1 MMTNATQ
8 ALNAA
13 IAQFAN
19 QSGVTQGQVD
29 QLRAALYADPGLLT
43 SFNNAAASGTVKS
56 FALEASPTQQI
67 PSGRYDMMG
76 NVVSLPSSSFAS
88 AGSMPT
94 ADLHSVLHVQA
105 MVVEFAAKSY
115 VDGAG
120 AHTQVSPGMVANL
133 QDTLNGSPVLASEI
147 KRAAMTPDPADPKHR
162 VLEALDIVPSGAGVG
177 GSYSSPHHT
186 MNLPAAS
193 LQAQVPGSRVIGY
206 NPYELSFVIGHEV
219 QHGFNSLGA
228 AKGRS
233 DFIHDAQAIAATRSP
248 VHDYTL
254 AIEKYVQSGRD
265 DEARAEVSGWNALQ
279 SRVRQENPNAT
290 LSDMYSVAQG
300 RVGDFVERVNGQPL
314 SPRPNVQLNAD
325 LTMSPTT
332 SNVAA
337 MGHNYFDRPTPSHM
351 PAGDTRA
358 PMNLGGVSDYTNY
371 YARWAVSTASWAE
384 QSAPTIHGQ
393 KPQIVIDMAHAG
405 LYEDMMERS
414 GMNLGP
420 SKQSVPYLDSSH
432 VPATPHRFDHT
443 SDGPNKN
450 TYVPVSQSPPLV
462 EVDSALHRELRNAL
476 PSETSQD
483 RLAQIALAAKEG
495 GIEAGR
501 IRTMDVVGTNLLL
514 TGVTPGTNASID
526 LASPPP
532 PADVSNSHFSALGE
546 QQQSQVQQMQVTQQ
560 QAGPMMSMHH

>member
-1 MMTNATQ
+1 MQNATQ

-13 IAQFAN
+13 IAHFAN
-19 QSGVTQGQVD
+19 QPGVTQGQVD
-29 QLRAALYADPGLLT
+29 QLRSALYADPGLLT
-43 SFNNAAASGTVKS
+43 SFSNAANSGTVKS
-56 FALEASPTQQI
+56 FALEASSAQPI
-67 PSGRYDMMG
+67 PSGRLDTTG
-76 NVVSLPSSSFAS
+76 NVVSLPASSFVS
-88 AGSMPT
+88 AGSIPT

-105 MVVEFAAKSY
+105 MVAEFAAKSY
-115 VDGAG
+115 VDAAG
-120 AHTQVSPGMVANL
+120 TRTQVSSDMITNL

-147 KRAAMTPDPADPKHR
+147 KRAASTPDPANSSHR
-162 VLEALDIVPSGAGVG
+162 VLEAFDIVPSGAGVG

-193 LQAQVPGSRVIGY
+193 LQAQAAGSRLIGY

-219 QHGFNSLGA
+219 QHGFNSLDA

-233 DFIHDAQAIAATRSP
+233 DFVNAAQAIAATRTP

-254 AIEKYVQSGRD
+254 AIEKYVQSGRN
-265 DEARAEVSGWNALQ
+265 DEARAEIAGWNALQ
-279 SRVRQENPNAT
+279 SRVHQENPSAT
-290 LSDMYSVAQG
+290 LYDMHNLAPG
-300 RVGDFVERVNGQPL
+300 RVDDFAHRANGQPL

-325 LTMSPTT
+325 LTMSPSS

-337 MGHNYFDRPTPSHM
+337 MGHNYFDRPTPGHM

-371 YARWAVSTASWAE
+371 YARWAVATVSWAE

-432 VPATPHRFDHT
+432 IPATPHRFDHT

-450 TYVPVSQSPPLV
+450 TYVPISQSPSTV
-462 EVDSALHRELRNAL
+462 EVDSALHGELRNAL

-495 GIEAGR
+495 GIEAGH
-501 IRTMDVVGTNLLL
+501 IRTMDVVGTNLML
-514 TGVTPGTNASID
+514 TGVTPGTNACVD

-532 PADVSNSHFSALGE
+532 PADVSNNQFNALSE

-560 QAGPMMSMHH
+560 QAGPTMSLHQ

>member
-1 MMTNATQ
+1 MMQNATQ

-13 IAQFAN
+13 IAHFAT
-19 QSGVTQGQVD
+19 QPGVTQGQVD
-29 QLRAALYADPGLLT
+29 QLRSALYADPGLLT

-56 FALEASPTQQI
+56 FALETSPAQQI
-67 PSGRYDMMG
+67 PAGRYDMMG
-76 NVVSLPSSSFAS
+76 GVVSLPASSFAS
-88 AGSMPT
+88 AGPT
-94 ADLHSVLHVQA
+94 PAADLHSVLHVQA

-115 VDGAG
+115 VDGPG
-120 AHTQVSPGMVANL
+120 PQTQVSSDMVVNL
-133 QDTLNGSPVLASEI
+133 QDTLNGSPVLSTEI

-162 VLEALDIVPSGAGVG
+162 VLEAFDIVPSGSGLG
-177 GSYSSPHHT
+177 GSYSPEKHT

-193 LQAQVPGSRVIGY
+193 LQAQVPGSRVMGY

-219 QHGFNSLGA
+219 QHGFNSLDA
-228 AKGRS
+228 ARGRS

-254 AIEKYVQSGRD
+254 AIEKYVQSGRN
-265 DEARAEVSGWNALQ
+265 DEARAEISGWNALQ
-279 SRVRQENPNAT
+279 SRVHQENPSAT
-290 LSDMYSVAQG
+290 LYDMYNLAPG
-300 RVGDFVERVNGQPL
+300 RVDDFAHRVNGQPL

-325 LTMSPTT
+325 LTMSPTS

-337 MGHNYFDRPTPSHM
+337 MGHNYFDRPNSAHM
-351 PAGDTRA
+351 PPGDTRA
-358 PMNLGGVSDYTNY
+358 SMNLGGVSDYPNY
-371 YARWAVSTASWAE
+371 YARWAVATASWAE
-384 QSAPTIHGQ
+384 QNAPTIHGQ

-420 SKQSVPYLDSSH
+420 SKQPVPYLDSSH
-432 VPATPHRFDHT
+432 VPATAHQFDHT
-443 SDGPNKN
+443 FDGANKN
-450 TYVPVSQSPPLV
+450 KFVPSSPSAPSV
-462 EVDSALHRELRNAL
+462 AADSALHRELRNAL

-501 IRTMDVVGTNLLL
+501 IRTMDVVGTNLML

-532 PADVSNSHFSALGE
+532 PVDVSNNQFNALSE
-546 QQQSQVQQMQVTQQ
+546 QQRSQVQQMHVTQQ
-560 QAGPMMSMHH
+560 QAGPTMSMHQ